1 MGVSKWVSDSEFT
14 KPIIEYIAEHFPN
27 AEIEEWQH
35 EKKESLNFRIH
46 DSNVIYVLRVMD
58 ECFVNQQLVDI
69 KPMLEGYNVAQVVRD
84 IRDFPVIVTNSGCIF
99 GSP

>member
-1 MGVSKWVSDSEFT
+1 MGISKWVSDSKFT
-14 KPIIEYIAEHFPN
+14 KPIIEYISENFPD

-46 DSNVIYVLRVMD
+46 EHSATYVLRVMD
-58 ECFVNQQLVDI
+58 ECFVNQQVVDI
-69 KPMLEGYNVAQVVRD
+69 KPMLESYNVAQVMRD
-84 IRDFPVIVTNSGCIF
+84 IRDFPIIVTNSGCIF